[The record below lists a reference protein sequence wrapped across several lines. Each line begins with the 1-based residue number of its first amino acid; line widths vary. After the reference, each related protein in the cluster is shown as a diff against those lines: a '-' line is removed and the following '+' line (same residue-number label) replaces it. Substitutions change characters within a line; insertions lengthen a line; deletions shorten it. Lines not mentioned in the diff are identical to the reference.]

1 MSSNLARYMTYVLK
15 LDILQSGLFSAL
27 PFVAYLIV
35 NLSVGYIGDF
45 LINKSYMSRT
55 NLRKLY
61 GTICLFF
68 FFTSWIT
75 QSVTYSLAGLIFS
88 PGAILLASYSE
99 CNKTLAIAC
108 FVIGV
113 GLMGTFAS
121 GIKVNCADLS
131 PNYVSILMA
140 STNLLSLFS
149 ALAAPSVAAWL
160 TPNVV

>member
-68 FFTSWIT
+68 FSLVELPKVYNIFSRRPYFFAWCNSTCVLLRVQQDFGNCLFCNWSWINGNIC
-75 QSVTYSLAGLIFS
+75 VR
-88 PGAILLASYSE
+88 
-99 CNKTLAIAC
+99 N
-108 FVIGV
+108 
-113 GLMGTFAS
+113 
-121 GIKVNCADLS
+121 
-131 PNYVSILMA
+131 
-140 STNLLSLFS
+140 
-149 ALAAPSVAAWL
+149 
-160 TPNVV
+160 